1 MTATAIER
9 TILLVD
15 DEPDIRDVLQMSLE
29 DMGYAVDTADNGE
42 EALHRFES
50 LQPPIVMTDIKMPL
64 LDGIELLRRVKHLNP
79 DTEVIMI
86 TGHGDMKLA
95 IESLKNEA
103 TDFITKP
110 INIDALEI
118 SLKRAEERIL
128 VRQQLRQYTEHLERL
143 VREKTELQDHLA
155 SLGLMIGSISHGI
168 KGMLTGLD
176 GGVYMVDAG
185 FRRDDLDQVRDGWAA
200 VKTVVERI
208 RRMIA
213 DILFYAK
220 KRQLK
225 WERIDALAFAE
236 EIAAAFEAK
245 ACDHGIGFERR
256 FDAATGAVEI
266 DPGYVHSA
274 LANILENAI
283 DACLRD
289 DAKTD
294 HRIVFG
300 LQADRDDV
308 VFSVHDNG
316 VGMDAETR
324 EKLFTLF
331 FSTKGR
337 KGTGLG
343 LFVASRIIEQHG
355 GTIKVDSVP
364 GRGAR
369 FVIRIPQAAGR
380 PGDFKSP
387 APPKKP
393 A

>member
-29 DMGYAVDTADNGE
+29 DMGYVVNTADNGE
-42 EALHRFES
+42 EALRRFES
-50 LQPPIVMTDIKMPL
+50 LLPPIVMTDIKMPL
-64 LDGIELLRRVKHLNP
+64 LDGIELLQRVKHLNP

-118 SLKRAEERIL
+118 SLKRAEDRIL
-128 VRQQLRQYTEHLERL
+128 VRQQLRQYTEHLEQL
-143 VREKTELQDHLA
+143 VHEKTELQDHLA

-185 FRRDDLDQVRDGWAA
+185 FRRDDLEQVRDGWAA

-208 RRMIA
+208 RHMIA
-213 DILFYAK
+213 DILYYAK
-220 KRQLK
+220 KRELK
-225 WERIDALAFAE
+225 WERIDALAFTE
-236 EIAAAFEAK
+236 EIAAVFEAK
-245 ACDHGIGFERR
+245 VCDHGIAFERR
-256 FDAATGAVEI
+256 FDPATGAVEI

-283 DACLRD
+283 DACRRD
-289 DAKTD
+289 DGKTD

-300 LQADRDDV
+300 LQADGDDV

-355 GTIKVDSVP
+355 GTIHVDSVL
-364 GRGAR
+364 GRGTR
-369 FVIRIPQAAGR
+369 FVIRIPQAAER
-380 PGDFKSP
+380 PVEMTKIP
-387 APPKKP
+387 NC
-393 A
+393 